1 MSSNMMLQKQN
12 AGIVANIRIIVA
24 KAHLKLSFETQ
35 KG

>member
-1 MSSNMMLQKQN
+1 MMLQKQN
-12 AGIVANIRIIVA
+12 AGIVANIRIIAA